1 MTIEQMT
8 ASDSPDNAASNPAS
22 EPSSGHAHAST
33 PGALLRAA
41 REAQGLSVGD
51 VSTRMRM
58 GVRQIEAL
66 ERAEYE
72 TLPSGTFLRGM
83 VRNYAKAVN
92 VDADAAI
99 KLLEETYSHASVSL
113 KDAKI
118 VVPSQNIKVSGGPG
132 FFSANRV
139 KVLGFAAIAILAA
152 GAAGYW
158 WQYIRPQL
166 GSGTTITRPV
176 PATEK
181 SVAVAPPQV
190 QPATSPAPSASPV
203 TSTPVEQ
210 PATTP
215 ATSVVA
221 PPTVTPPAATVA
233 TPPAPAPAMP
243 VAPPPAA
250 VPATAAPATATV
262 TPQPTLAESS
272 SSSPVAE
279 STKLKTD
286 PNAAARPAG
295 TSVLGFTFGGES
307 WVEVVDGRGRTL
319 VARRYESGE
328 TEEVS
333 GRAPFSIVVGNAA
346 QVRMAYNGKEFD
358 LKPHTR
364 TRTARLTLK

>member
-1 MTIEQMT
+1 MMTIEQMT
-8 ASDSPDNAASNPAS
+8 ASESPDKAVAAGEQPALGN
-22 EPSSGHAHAST
+22 GHPGT
-33 PGALLRAA
+33 PGAMLRAA
-41 REAQGLSVGD
+41 REALGLSVGD

-66 ERAEYE
+66 ERAEYNS
-72 TLPSGTFLRGM
+72 LPSGTFLRGM

-92 VDADAAI
+92 VDADTAI
-99 KLLEETYSHASVSL
+99 RLLEETYSHASVSL

-132 FFSANRV
+132 FFSANRL
-139 KVLGFAAIAILAA
+139 KLFGFAAIAILAA

-166 GSGTTITRPV
+166 GGSGATSTRQL
-176 PATEK
+176 PAAEK
-181 SVAVAPPQV
+181 SVAVAPPQL
-190 QPATSPAPSASPV
+190 QPTTSLPVPASAAP
-203 TSTPVEQ
+203 STPVEQ
-210 PATTP
+210 PATSSATP
-215 ATSVVA
+215 AVA
-221 PPTVTPPAATVA
+221 PPAPAVA
-233 TPPAPAPAMP
+233 TPPATIPPAPT
-243 VAPPPAA
+243 VSS
-250 VPATAAPATATV
+250 APASAPVTATV

-279 STKLKTD
+279 SIKLKTD
-286 PNAAARPAG
+286 ANAAARPAG

>member
-1 MTIEQMT
+1 MMTIEQMT
-8 ASDSPDNAASNPAS
+8 ASSSPDSAANDAAADQAS
-22 EPSSGHAHAST
+22 VGSGHTT
-33 PGALLRAA
+33 PGAMLRAA
-41 REAQGLSVGD
+41 REALGLSVGD

-66 ERAEYE
+66 ERAEYAA
-72 TLPSGTFLRGM
+72 LPSGTFLRGM

-99 KLLEETYSHASVSL
+99 RLLEETYSQASVSL

-118 VVPSQNIKVSGGPG
+118 VVPSQNIKVGGGPG
-132 FFSANRV
+132 FFSTNRL
-139 KVLGFAAIAILAA
+139 KVFGLVAIAILVA

-158 WQYIRPQL
+158 WHYIRPQL
-166 GSGTTITRPV
+166 GSGTTVTRPTS
-176 PATEK
+176 ATGEK
-181 SVAVAPPQV
+181 SVAVTPPQV
-190 QPATSPAPSASPV
+190 QPATPPVAAPS
-203 TSTPVEQ
+203 TGTTPVEQ
-210 PATTP
+210 PA
-215 ATSVVA
+215 VA
-221 PPTVTPPAATVA
+221 PVTPPAAAPAATPTTA
-233 TPPAPAPAMP
+233 TPPPA
-243 VAPPPAA
+243 VTAPPPPAQSVA
-250 VPATAAPATATV
+250 SAPVSAPATATATV

-286 PNAAARPAG
+286 ANSAARPAG

>member
-1 MTIEQMT
+1 MMTIEQMT
-8 ASDSPDNAASNPAS
+8 ASDSPDSAANDAAAHQAS
-22 EPSSGHAHAST
+22 AGSGHATT
-33 PGALLRAA
+33 PGAMLRAA
-41 REAQGLSVGD
+41 REALGLSVGD

-66 ERAEYE
+66 ERAEYA

-99 KLLEETYSHASVSL
+99 RLLEETYSHASVSL

-132 FFSANRV
+132 FFSANRL
-139 KVLGFAAIAILAA
+139 KVFGFAAIAILAA

-158 WQYIRPQL
+158 WQYIRPQQ
-166 GSGTTITRPV
+166 GSGTTITRPA
-176 PATEK
+176 PATGEK

-190 QPATSPAPSASPV
+190 QPTTTPVATPA
-203 TSTPVEQ
+203 TGTTPVEQ
-210 PATTP
+210 PALAAP
-215 ATSVVA
+215 ATA
-221 PPTVTPPAATVA
+221 PAATPPATPPATVA
-233 TPPAPAPAMP
+233 TT
-243 VAPPPAA
+243 PPPALI
-250 VPATAAPATATV
+250 PAQSGSSAPVSTPATATV

-272 SSSPVAE
+272 SSSPVGE

-286 PNAAARPAG
+286 ANAAARPAG

>member
-1 MTIEQMT
+1 MMTIEQMT
-8 ASDSPDNAASNPAS
+8 ASESPDNAATEATGGQPA
-22 EPSSGHAHAST
+22 PGHTQAST

-66 ERAEYE
+66 ERAEYA

-132 FFSANRV
+132 FFSTHRV
-139 KVLGFAAIAILAA
+139 KVLGFAAIAVLAA

-166 GSGTTITRPV
+166 GIGNVIMRTA
-176 PATEK
+176 PAAEK

-190 QPATSPAPSASPV
+190 QPTNAPSA
-203 TSTPVEQ
+203 TASTPVEQ
-210 PATTP
+210 PATP
-215 ATSVVA
+215 AVA
-221 PPTVTPPAATVA
+221 PVQVQPSTVTTPTAA
-233 TPPAPAPAMP
+233 TPPATSPAQMVVPPPVSAAPAPA
-243 VAPPPAA
+243 
-250 VPATAAPATATV
+250 TPATATV
-262 TPQPTLAESS
+262 TPQPMLAESS

-286 PNAAARPAG
+286 SSAASRPAG
-295 TSVLGFTFGGES
+295 TSVLGFTFGGDS
-307 WVEVVDGRGRTL
+307 WLEVVDGRGRTL
-319 VARRYESGE
+319 VSRRFASGE

-346 QVRMAYNGKEFD
+346 EVRMAYNGKEFD